1 MKVSIFGLGYVGCVT
16 AGCLAKDGHEIVGVD
31 VARSKVDKL
40 AEGHPTVVEVGL
52 EILIAEAHREG
63 RLTATTDG
71 TAAVLATDA
80 SIVCVGTPTGRDGSL
95 EMSAVRETV
104 ELIGRAMR
112 QKMDRHV
119 VILRSTVPAGT
130 TESLVLPAL
139 NPEMPPSMLLQESQ
153 VVIVPEFLREGTAI
167 ADYYDPPFVVV
178 GSATGHPDEN
188 AEVVQALFGRV
199 TDLLHWMRFRE
210 TELLKAVCNTFHA
223 LKVAF
228 ANEIGSLCSS
238 LSIDGHAL
246 MAQFVEDRK
255 LNIAPTYLRPGL
267 AFGGSCLPKDLRMLV
282 QMAGRAGVDL
292 PLLRGILASNEAHLK
307 RAMDAIP
314 KNGYRRIG
322 LNGLA
327 FKTGTDDLRESPIVL
342 IAEHLIGKGYDVK
355 IHDPALETARLTGTN
370 REYIEEHIPHLSSR
384 LVRNTDE
391 LIRHSELLV
400 ATRDAEALLG
410 RMAELGKRLPVVDLS
425 GRKHRPSKPTLE
437 AARVSAGPELTP
449 FPQSEVKGNGAH
461 VREAIAA

>member
-1 MKVSIFGLGYVGCVT
+1 
-16 AGCLAKDGHEIVGVD
+16 
-31 VARSKVDKL
+31 
-40 AEGHPTVVEVGL
+40 
-52 EILIAEAHREG
+52 
-63 RLTATTDG
+63 
-71 TAAVLATDA
+71 
-80 SIVCVGTPTGRDGSL
+80 
-95 EMSAVRETV
+95 
-104 ELIGRAMR
+104 
-112 QKMDRHV
+112 
-119 VILRSTVPAGT
+119 
-130 TESLVLPAL
+130 
-139 NPEMPPSMLLQESQ
+139 
-153 VVIVPEFLREGTAI
+153 
-167 ADYYDPPFVVV
+167 
-178 GSATGHPDEN
+178 
-188 AEVVQALFGRV
+188 
-199 TDLLHWMRFRE
+199 
-210 TELLKAVCNTFHA
+210 LLKAVCNSFHA

-391 LIRHSELLV
+391 LIRHSDLLV

-410 RMAELGKRLPVVDLS
+410 RMAELGKRLPIIDLS
-425 GRKHRPSKPTLE
+425 GRKHRLTKPALTGARP
-437 AARVSAGPELTP
+437 AAEVPLADTRNNGHHNART
-449 FPQSEVKGNGAH
+449 EVKEPVGA
-461 VREAIAA
+461 